1 MGRAAVTAVLLV
13 AAACSREAPLVS
25 RAPGAPR
32 SVVLRNVRVF
42 DAPRDLVWKA
52 FTESERLMQWW
63 GPKGFTMLVAKLD
76 LRPGGVFH
84 YSMRSPDGRAMYYYP
99 LSSLRAE
106 TISR

>member
-1 MGRAAVTAVLLV
+1 MSETNPAEFSFT
-13 AAACSREAPLVS
+13 
-25 RAPGAPR
+25 
-32 SVVLRNVRVF
+32 RVF

-99 LSSLRAE
+99 LSSLRAA